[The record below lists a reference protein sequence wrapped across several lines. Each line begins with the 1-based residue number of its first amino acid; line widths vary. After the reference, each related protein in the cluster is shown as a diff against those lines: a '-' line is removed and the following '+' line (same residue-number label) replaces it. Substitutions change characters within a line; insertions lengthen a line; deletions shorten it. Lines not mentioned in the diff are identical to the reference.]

1 MMRSECGFGT
11 ALHAQSHGCGWGKR
25 ARAEQLRTIGQAWTV
40 AIERRVDTIGGV
52 PVIVTR
58 VERKL

>member
-11 ALHAQSHGCGWGKR
+11 AVHAQSHECGWGKQG
-25 ARAEQLRTIGQAWTV
+25 RAEQLGTIGQAWTV